1 MQDRRQAMASG
12 QDIRITDV
20 PFSTVPATSALVFIN
35 DNGKLRQTDLTTIA
49 KYSELYTLIINA
61 HNTALDELQSSY
73 TLHSNNLNELHE
85 SVVADL
91 QEKINAHTTAVDEKL
106 TNTVNSLNATVSA
119 HITNVDNK
127 LSETIS
133 TLNATVSTQLSNVD
147 AKLNETVN
155 TINNLSS
162 TQTAALTKLIDD
174 GHTKLQ
180 QDVSAVDNTLT
191 DVANL
196 KEALVNGTLKFKVID
211 GELCYSVYTE

>member
-1 MQDRRQAMASG
+1 MASG

-49 KYSELYTLIINA
+49 KYSELYTIIIDA
-61 HNTALDELQSSY
+61 HQAAVDGLQSAY
-73 TLHSNNLNELHE
+73 TLHSNNLNELHA

-106 TNTVNSLNATVSA
+106 TAVVSELN
-119 HITNVDNK
+119 
-127 LSETIS
+127 E
-133 TLNATVSTQLSNVD
+133 TVSTQLSNVD

-162 TQTAALTKLIDD
+162 EQTAALTKLIDD

>member
-1 MQDRRQAMASG
+1 MASG

-20 PFSTVPATSALVFIN
+20 PFSSVPDTAAMVFIN

-73 TLHSNNLNELHE
+73 TLHSNNLNALHE

-91 QEKINAHTTAVDEKL
+91 QEKVNTHTTAVDEKL
-106 TNTVNSLNATVSA
+106 TTVVSELNETVST

-180 QDVSAVDNTLT
+180 QDVSVVDGALV
-191 DVANL
+191 DIANA
-196 KEALVNGTLKFKVID
+196 KEALVNGTLRFKVIN
-211 GELCYSVYTE
+211 GELCYSIYSE

>member
-1 MQDRRQAMASG
+1 MASG

-20 PFSTVPATSALVFIN
+20 PFSSVPDTTAMVFIN

-91 QEKINAHTTAVDEKL
+91 QEKINTHTTAVDEQL
-106 TNTVNSLNATVSA
+106 TNTVNSLNATVSTQL
-119 HITNVDNK
+119 TNIDNK
-127 LSETIS
+127 LNETIS
-133 TLNATVSTQLSNVD
+133 TLNDEVQTHLTNVD

>member
-20 PFSTVPATSALVFIN
+20 PFSSVPATTATVFIN

-73 TLHSNNLNELHE
+73 TLHSNNLNELHA

-106 TNTVNSLNATVSA
+106 TAVVSELNETVSA
-119 HITNVDNK
+119 HFTSI
-127 LSETIS
+127 
-133 TLNATVSTQLSNVD
+133 D

>member
-91 QEKINAHTTAVDEKL
+91 QEKVNTHTTAVNEQL
-106 TNTVNSLNATVSA
+106 TNTVNSLNATVSTQL
-119 HITNVDNK
+119 TNVDNK
-127 LSETIS
+127 LNETI
-133 TLNATVSTQLSNVD
+133 
-147 AKLNETVN
+147 N
-155 TINNLSS
+155 TIDRLSS
-162 TQTAALTKLIDD
+162 EQTAALTKLIDD

-180 QDVSAVDNTLT
+180 QDVSVVDNALA
-191 DVANL
+191 DIANA
-196 KEALVNGTLKFKVID
+196 KEALVNGTLRFKVIN
-211 GELCYSVYTE
+211 GELCYSIYSE

>member
-1 MQDRRQAMASG
+1 MASG

-20 PFSTVPATSALVFIN
+20 PFSSVPATTATVFIN

-73 TLHSNNLNELHE
+73 TLHSNNLNELHA

-106 TNTVNSLNATVSA
+106 TAVVSELNETVSA
-119 HITNVDNK
+119 HFTSI
-127 LSETIS
+127 
-133 TLNATVSTQLSNVD
+133 D

>member
-1 MQDRRQAMASG
+1 MASG

-20 PFSTVPATSALVFIN
+20 PFSSVPATTAMVFIN

-91 QEKINAHTTAVDEKL
+91 QEKVNTHTTAVNEQL
-106 TNTVNSLNATVSA
+106 TNTVNSLNATVSTQL
-119 HITNVDNK
+119 TNVDNK
-127 LSETIS
+127 LNETI
-133 TLNATVSTQLSNVD
+133 
-147 AKLNETVN
+147 N
-155 TINNLSS
+155 TIDRLSS
-162 TQTAALTKLIDD
+162 EQTAALTKLIDD

-180 QDVSAVDNTLT
+180 QDVSVVDNALA
-191 DVANL
+191 DIANA
-196 KEALVNGTLKFKVID
+196 KEALVNGTLRFKVIN
-211 GELCYSVYTE
+211 GELCYSICSE